1 MAKTNK
7 RRVKRGRGNTKRF
20 FKNLLRL
27 HNKDAPIGF
36 ESKDILDMPANMPV
50 TKKPSDEKRNRRFTR
65 SDVIASA
72 FDFDTYKGAKYGPN
86 NSNSSISTAPS
97 TDNNSLLNEIPN
109 SKINF
114 NPEYYD
120 SRNVE
125 DVEDINISFGGKRR
139 KTNKRRYK
147 NKKYNNL

>member
-27 HNKDAPIGF
+27 HNKDAPVGF

-86 NSNSSISTAPS
+86 NSNSSLSTES
-97 TDNNSLLNEIPN
+97 E
-109 SKINF
+109 SKS
-114 NPEYYD
+114 YD
-120 SRNVE
+120 SQKNL
-125 DVEDINISFGGKRR
+125 DLNDIGLSFGGKRR

-147 NKKYNNL
+147 NKKI